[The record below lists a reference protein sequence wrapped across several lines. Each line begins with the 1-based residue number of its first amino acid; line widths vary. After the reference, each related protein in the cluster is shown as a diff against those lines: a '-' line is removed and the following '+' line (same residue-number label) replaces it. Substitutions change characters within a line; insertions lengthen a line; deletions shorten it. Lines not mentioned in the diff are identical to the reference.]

1 MKCIGPSERFLLNGR
16 NAFQKNCME
25 SHYLDLPIML
35 QAQVITLIF
44 YYIKKGYDK
53 ARDPNDPRSSISVC

>member
-1 MKCIGPSERFLLNGR
+1 KCIGPSERFLLNGR

-35 QAQVITLIF
+35 QAQTQVVQS
-44 YYIKKGYDK
+44 
-53 ARDPNDPRSSISVC
+53 DPQ